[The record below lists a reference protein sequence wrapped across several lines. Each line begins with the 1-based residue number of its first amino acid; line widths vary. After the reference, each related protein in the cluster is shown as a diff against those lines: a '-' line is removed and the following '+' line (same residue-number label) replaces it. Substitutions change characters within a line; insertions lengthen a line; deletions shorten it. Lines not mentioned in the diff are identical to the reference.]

1 MLKPDYLQKGDKI
14 AFVATARKIKLSEL
28 QTSISILNSWGLE
41 VVFPQNIF
49 GEYNQ
54 FSGTIEQR
62 VNDIQMMIDSPDIKA
77 IYCVRGG
84 YGTVQ
89 IIDYIDFSNIF
100 KNPKWIIG
108 FSDVTVLH
116 SHLNNLGVST
126 LHSTM
131 PINFEENNEIAL
143 KSLYTSLF
151 GYTHIINTQPNNFN
165 KHGKVKAEVVGGN
178 LSILYSLI
186 GSKSDIDTSN
196 KILFLEDL
204 DEYLY
209 HLDRMMMNLKRTNKF
224 LNIKGLIIGSMSNM
238 KDNQIPYGFTAEEI
252 INTYVRDMQIPIC
265 FGFPSGHIREN
276 NSIKLGII
284 SELDVNKNIVTL
296 CQ

>member
-89 IIDYIDFSNIF
+89 IIDYIDLDG
-100 KNPKWIIG
+100 II
-108 FSDVTVLH
+108 L
-116 SHLNNLGVST
+116 
-126 LHSTM
+126 
-131 PINFEENNEIAL
+131 EN
-143 KSLYTSLF
+143 
-151 GYTHIINTQPNNFN
+151 
-165 KHGKVKAEVVGGN
+165 
-178 LSILYSLI
+178 LYS
-186 GSKSDIDTSN
+186 GSGVLPVD
-196 KILFLEDL
+196 
-204 DEYLY
+204 
-209 HLDRMMMNLKRTNKF
+209 
-224 LNIKGLIIGSMSNM
+224 
-238 KDNQIPYGFTAEEI
+238 
-252 INTYVRDMQIPIC
+252 
-265 FGFPSGHIREN
+265 
-276 NSIKLGII
+276 
-284 SELDVNKNIVTL
+284 
-296 CQ
+296 